1 MYFPANF
8 QFFFLIYLLFSD
20 IKKDVHSEENQLI
33 TPLFFLIKSLTS
45 FVINTLSLCACNEK
59 KISQNALNAVASF
72 FIDSLRS
79 VVDSSV
85 SAWGEKDF
93 FLSGRFS
100 HEGYN
105 IFQFIYLSFPGK
117 ILRISMTFY
126 LFSQL
131 TYNVSTRK

>member
-85 SAWGEKDF
+85 SAWGEKDSF
-93 FLSGRFS
+93 YQEDSLTKVIISS
-100 HEGYN
+100 N
-105 IFQFIYLSFPGK
+105 LFIYLSLVS
-117 ILRISMTFY
+117 ILVKFWE
-126 LFSQL
+126 SQWHFIYFHNL
-131 TYNVSTRK
+131 STM